1 MVQSK
6 TYKIVLKQ
14 IGSLL
19 ILMGIVFAICILVSL
34 IYKEWYS
41 ALGFLLSGLISSGVG
56 YFIHKGFYHADEPL
70 YHHALMISA
79 LSWLIGTMVGGLPF
93 FVIAQITPVEVMN
106 NFIPQGSTYTFSS
119 LIYFRNYIHCF
130 FESMSAYT
138 TCGLTMAVHEP
149 SVGKGVLFY
158 RSFAQWLGGAGFI
171 IMALAVFKQ
180 FSGKSAVLL
189 YGSEATGMKLR
200 PRIMETTRYIWKA
213 YLIVTLFSFIYLLIG
228 TYIILPDY
236 PLKDNIFDS
245 INHAMAGQSTGGFST
260 LDNSIAE
267 YNSPYMDMLYL
278 LPMII
283 GSFSLPFFYK
293 VIFERRISEF
303 WNDIQTRGLIITFI
317 IGSIIQSFLLLFAN
331 SVSNPFREGVFQFV
345 SALST
350 TGWQTSNFVNW
361 DWLSI
366 VFMVGIAFFIGGA
379 SGSTAGGIKMI
390 RAQLISKGLRW
401 QVNKVFMSDNTIKT
415 IRFNGKTMLPDDM
428 NEEFTQAASYAIMFF
443 MLIIGSAIL
452 GSFLIGNNFDFADS
466 LFESASA
473 QSTAGLT
480 VGITDPSM
488 SPILELVYIIQMW
501 AGRLEFIPVLA
512 LVRVIFWGTNPRKI

>member
-1 MVQSK
+1 MNRS
-6 TYKIVLKQ
+6 TFKIVLKQ
-14 IGSLL
+14 VGSLL
-19 ILMGIVFAICILVSL
+19 ILMGIIFTICIPISI
-34 IYKEWYS
+34 IYSEWYS
-41 ALGFLLSGLISSGVG
+41 ALGFLISGIISSGMG
-56 YFIHKGFYHADEPL
+56 FIIYKGFYFSDEPL

-93 FVIAQITPVEVMN
+93 YVIAHITPVEVMN
-106 NFIPQGSTYTFSS
+106 NYIPHDSSYTFSS
-119 LIYFRNYIHCF
+119 LIYFKNYIHCF

-158 RSFAQWLGGAGFI
+158 RSLAQWLGGAGFI
-171 IMALAVFKQ
+171 IMALAIFKQ

-200 PRIMETTRYIWKA
+200 PRIAETTRYIWKA
-213 YLIVTLFSFIYLLIG
+213 YLIVTLFSFVYLLIG

-267 YNSPYMDMLYL
+267 YNSSSMDMLYL

-293 VIFERRISEF
+293 VIFEKRISEF
-303 WNDIQTRGLIITFI
+303 WNDIQTRGLIITFF
-317 IGSIIQSFLLLFAN
+317 IGSIIQSLLLLFAD
-331 SVSNPFREGVFQFV
+331 SVSEPFLEGIFQFV

-350 TGWQTSNFVNW
+350 TGWQTANFANW

-366 VFMVGIAFFIGGA
+366 VFIVSTAFFIGGA

-390 RAQLISKGLRW
+390 RAELIIKGLRW
-401 QVNKVFMSDNTIKT
+401 QVNKVFLSENTIKT
-415 IRFNGKTMLPDDM
+415 IRFNNKTMLPDGM

-443 MLIIGSAIL
+443 MLIMISAIL
-452 GSFLIGNNFDFADS
+452 GSFLTGNSFDFADS

-473 QSTAGLT
+473 QSTAGLSC
-480 VGITDPSM
+480 GITDPSM
-488 SPILELVYIIQMW
+488 SPFLEIVYIFQMW

-512 LVRVIFWGTNPRKI
+512 LIRVIFWGTNPRKI

>member
-1 MVQSK
+1 MKRS

-14 IGSLL
+14 TGSLL
-19 ILMGIVFAICILVSL
+19 ILLGVVFAICIPVSV
-34 IYKEWYS
+34 IYSEWYS
-41 ALGFLLSGLISSGVG
+41 ALGFLISALISAGTG
-56 YFIHKGFYHADEPL
+56 YILHKGFFHADEPM
-70 YHHALMISA
+70 YHHALIIA
-79 LSWLIGTMVGGLPF
+79 AFSWLLGTIVGGLPF
-93 FVIAQITPVEVMN
+93 FVIAHITPVDVMN
-106 NFIPQGSTYTFSS
+106 QFIPQGSTYTFSS
-119 LIYFRNYIHCF
+119 MVYFKNYVHCF

-138 TCGLTMAVHEP
+138 TSGLTMAVHEP

-189 YGSEATGMKLR
+189 YGSEATGMKLK
-200 PRIMETTRYIWKA
+200 PRIIETTRYIWKA
-213 YLIVTLFSFIYLLIG
+213 YLIVTIFSFVYLIIG
-228 TYIILPDY
+228 TYFILPDY

-245 INHAMAGQSTGGFST
+245 LNHALAGQSTGGFST

-283 GSFSLPFFYK
+283 GAFSLPFFYK
-293 VIFERRISEF
+293 VIFERKISEF
-303 WNDIQTRGLIITFI
+303 WNDIQTRGLIILFI
-317 IGSIIQSFLLLFAN
+317 VGSIIQSLLLLFAN

-350 TGWQTSNFVNW
+350 TGWQTSNIAGW

-366 VFMVGIAFFIGGA
+366 VFVVATALFIGGA
-379 SGSTAGGIKMI
+379 SGSTAGGIKMV
-390 RAQLISKGLRW
+390 RALLIGKGLRW
-401 QVNKVFMSDNTIKT
+401 QVNKVFFSDNTIKT
-415 IRFNGKTMLPDDM
+415 IRFNNKTMLPDDM

-443 MLIIGSAIL
+443 MLIIISAIL
-452 GSFLIGNNFDFADS
+452 GTFLIGNNFDFADS

-473 QSTAGLT
+473 QSTAGLST
-480 VGITDPSM
+480 GITDPSM
-488 SPILELVYIIQMW
+488 SPFLELIYIFQMW

-512 LVRVIFWGTNPRKI
+512 LIRAIFLGTNPRKI